1 MMPGH
6 RVCRA
11 PSAQSEIAAWAA
23 VVSPTSR
30 TRVLEGKLAEI
41 ELGAAPG
48 GSARLRGYVARPEG
62 DGPWPGMVVIHEAFG
77 LDDVMRRQ
85 ADRLARSGYLTLVPD
100 LYSDGS
106 AARCVL
112 GMFRALITAQR
123 GAGTGKRR
131 DGKPFTDIEAAR
143 TWLLDQGDC
152 TGRVGLIGFCMGGGF
167 ALLAADAGFDAASA
181 NYGPVAT
188 GDLESVLRGACPLIA
203 VYGGKEPG
211 AARTVRRID
220 TALTVLNVEH
230 EVAIYPQAG
239 HAFLNET
246 QAGPALLRPLLRVS
260 QIKPEPSSAQ
270 DAWRRIDAF
279 LDRHLK

>member
-1 MMPGH
+1 M
-6 RVCRA
+6 
-11 PSAQSEIAAWAA
+11 
-23 VVSPTSR
+23 
-30 TRVLEGKLAEI
+30 AEI

-48 GSARLRGYVARPEG
+48 GSARLRGYVARPDG

-85 ADRLARSGYLTLVPD
+85 ADRLARAGYLALVPD

-112 GMFRALITAQR
+112 GMFRTLITAQR
-123 GAGTGKRR
+123 GAGSGKGR

-143 TWLLDQGDC
+143 QWLLAQGDC

-188 GDLESVLRGACPLIA
+188 GDLTSVLRGACPLIA

-220 TALTVLNVEH
+220 AALTDLDVEH
-230 EVAIYPQAG
+230 EVAVYPRAG
-239 HAFLNET
+239 HAFLNEG
-246 QAGPALLRPLLRVS
+246 QAGPALLRPLMRVS
-260 QIKPEPSSAQ
+260 QIKPEPESAK
-270 DAWRRIDAF
+270 DAWQRIDAF